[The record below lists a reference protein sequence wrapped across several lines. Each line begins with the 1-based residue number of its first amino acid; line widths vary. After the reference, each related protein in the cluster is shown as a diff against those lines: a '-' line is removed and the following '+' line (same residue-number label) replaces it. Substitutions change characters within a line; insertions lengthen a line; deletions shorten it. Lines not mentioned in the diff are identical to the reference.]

1 MSRTWSPQHGI
12 VFGTSQ
18 TPPTYRGLSTAA
30 AVEIRD
36 DHLLHSAT
44 EDSYVLA
51 DTIAIEQLTIDGSNA
66 PVETE
71 ATKNTPNISAEN
83 ADAAESIPPIESK
96 LCEEDPEQN
105 ELPETPTSFKMNEE
119 LFRAA
124 KNADPGTPASYWSH
138 TLYRGPEEPGQKP
151 RKPTVHYCRSIATTE
166 RVLKAY
172 FMDQKVIGFDIEW
185 RAEGQG
191 QGYERYIKNKGPRQN
206 VSLVQIACEDRIA
219 LFHIALYAPKGD
231 KIENL
236 VSPTLKKILED
247 PGVTKV
253 GVAIKADCT
262 RVKTWL
268 GIDARGMFEL
278 SHLNQLIFYSK
289 TKEFSK
295 INKKLIGLAKQVQE
309 HLHLPLSK
317 DSNVRSSD
325 WSKAL
330 DLQQISYAAA
340 DSYAGFQLFHTM
352 DLKRKA
358 LDPMPPLPYH
368 VELKMP
374 IRVTEGVEILVDGE
388 AEEVEGGQE
397 EIVAPRTRR
406 KYTKKSDKELA
417 VEKESIKVEDIG
429 LDPDADYVPSSQS
442 STEDASSSSATETV
456 PPLMTK
462 HARRNSPVLST
473 HDGLPKP
480 RFLNTTLQAS
490 LFETATAR
498 AISHYTSLPLH
509 HSSKLAPP
517 TPHDLR
523 NLRAFFLWDKN
534 PTLSLPEIG
543 TILRDPHPL
552 PIRTVTFS
560 ILRALQSQMITC
572 GRERMRGLLRA
583 YRHASGLD
591 NAPAGSGKFA
601 ELERDY
607 GFVVKAEKDR
617 EEL

>member
-1 MSRTWSPQHGI
+1 MSRTWSPQRGI
-12 VFGTSQ
+12 VFGMSQ
-18 TPPTYRGLSTAA
+18 ARGTYRGLSTAA
-30 AVEIRD
+30 AGEIRE
-36 DHLLHSAT
+36 DHLLHSTA

-51 DTIAIEQLTIDGSNA
+51 GTITTEEASMDVSSA
-66 PVETE
+66 PVEGE
-71 ATKNTPNISAEN
+71 AIKNTPEVSAEN
-83 ADAAESIPPIESK
+83 ADAAESISTLEVKSY
-96 LCEEDPEQN
+96 EETPEQN
-105 ELPETPTSFKMNEE
+105 ELPETPTSFKMTEE

-124 KNADPGTPASYWSH
+124 KNAEPGTPASYWSH
-138 TLYRGPEEPGQKP
+138 TLYRGPEEPGKQP

-219 LFHIALYAPKGD
+219 LFHIALYTPKGD
-231 KIENL
+231 EIENL

-247 PGVTKV
+247 PNVTKV

-278 SHLNQLIFYSK
+278 SHLSQLICHSK

-317 DSNVRSSD
+317 DSYVRSSD
-325 WSKAL
+325 WSKTL

-352 DLKRKA
+352 DLKRKT
-358 LDPMPPLPYH
+358 LDPIPPLPYH
-368 VELKMP
+368 VELNRP
-374 IRVTEGVEILVDGE
+374 IRVTKGAEILADGE

-397 EIVAPRTRR
+397 EIVAPRTKR
-406 KYTKKSDKELA
+406 KYTKKSEKGLA
-417 VEKESIKVEDIG
+417 VEKESIEVEDTE
-429 LDPDADYVPSSQS
+429 LDSDADYVPSSQS
-442 STEDASSSSATETV
+442 SIEDTSSSTIGTV
-456 PPLMTK
+456 STIITRR
-462 HARRNSPVLST
+462 ARQKSSVLSI
-473 HDGLPKP
+473 HDRLPSSP
-480 RFLNTTLQAS
+480 FLSTTSQAS
-490 LFETATAR
+490 LLEIATAR
-498 AISHYTSLPLH
+498 ATSHYTSLPSH
-509 HSSKLAPP
+509 HSSKVSSP
-517 TPHDLR
+517 TPQDLR

-534 PTLSLPEIG
+534 PTLSLLEIG

-552 PIRTVTFS
+552 PLPAVAS
-560 ILRALQSQMITC
+560 SVLRALQSQEITC
-572 GRERMRGLLRA
+572 DPERMRQLLKA
-583 YRHASGLD
+583 YRRASGLE

-601 ELERDY
+601 DLEKSC
-607 GFVVKAEKDR
+607 GFMVEAEK
-617 EEL
+617 EEEEA